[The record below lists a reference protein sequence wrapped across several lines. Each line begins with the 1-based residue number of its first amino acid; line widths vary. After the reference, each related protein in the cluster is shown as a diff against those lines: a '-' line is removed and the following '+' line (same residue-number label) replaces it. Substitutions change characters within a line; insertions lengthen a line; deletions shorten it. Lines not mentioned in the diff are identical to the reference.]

1 MSSVL
6 DSFVRSVIYLFLF
19 VFHFPLFV
27 GPDVALFLGNLEN
40 PWMLSL

>member
-6 DSFVRSVIYLFLF
+6 NSFVRSVIYLFLF

-27 GPDVALFLGNLEN
+27 GLDVAPFLGNLEN